1 MQDKLLTVG
10 ISINLELVKVN
21 NILKK
26 PGPVFVEI
34 ARKAYDMGADF
45 MYRVNDDTEFH
56 GRWPKLYSETLMSLS
71 KPYGVIGPRSTTTQN
86 RILTHDFVHRTHMEI
101 FNQTYYP
108 VELVDWWMD
117 DWISSVYGISR
128 TFMSKTVTVIHHVK
142 YHGRRYEVNESN
154 QEFLKPL
161 VAKAKSQIVTW
172 MKNPQNDVSTNVVS
186 NFVLEGTKFNADK
199 LKYVTGI
206 GNFEKYYQI
215 KEKTVAKLAIDN
227 KKVKSQKRYDKPKK
241 KEDTKS
247 AVETTPVKESSSATS
262 SLMNTLF
269 GNVLSPKKDL
279 SITPKTTSAVTK
291 STTTSKK
298 LTATIA
304 RAAKKPPVV
313 TKTSIASKKSS
324 SSKPFNSVASEN
336 APAQKYKSKSSYPI
350 K

>member
-1 MQDKLLTVG
+1 
-10 ISINLELVKVN
+10 
-21 NILKK
+21 
-26 PGPVFVEI
+26 
-34 ARKAYDMGADF
+34 
-45 MYRVNDDTEFH
+45 
-56 GRWPKLYSETLMSLS
+56 
-71 KPYGVIGPRSTTTQN
+71 
-86 RILTHDFVHRTHMEI
+86 
-101 FNQTYYP
+101 
-108 VELVDWWMD
+108 
-117 DWISSVYGISR
+117 
-128 TFMSKTVTVIHHVK
+128 
-142 YHGRRYEVNESN
+142 
-154 QEFLKPL
+154 
-161 VAKAKSQIVTW
+161 

-206 GNFEKYYQI
+206 GKFEKYYQI

-241 KEDTKS
+241 KEGAKS
-247 AVETTPVKESSSATS
+247 AVETTPVPESSSATS

-269 GNVLSPKKDL
+269 GSVLSPKKDL

-291 STTTSKK
+291 STTTSSKK
-298 LTATIA
+298 LTATAA

-324 SSKPFNSVASEN
+324 SSKPFNSEASEN